1 MPDNKCDKKECQYC
15 RDGECLDKQTLK
27 DPGKQTGCIYYSG
40 CNVTD
45 G

>member
-1 MPDNKCDKKECQYC
+1 MNDNKCDKKECQYC

-27 DPGKQTGCIYYSG
+27 HPDKQTGCIYYSG
-40 CNVTD
+40 RNVTD

>member
-27 DPGKQTGCIYYSG
+27 DPTKQTGCVYYA
-40 CNVTD
+40 NRVID